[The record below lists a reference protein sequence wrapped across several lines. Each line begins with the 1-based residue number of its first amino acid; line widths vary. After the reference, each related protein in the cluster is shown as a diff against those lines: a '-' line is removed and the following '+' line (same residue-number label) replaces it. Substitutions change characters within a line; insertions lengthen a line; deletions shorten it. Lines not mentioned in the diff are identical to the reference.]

1 MNNELISKTHF
12 ACAAAATATNV
23 QHRTLSVNN
32 FNHCIAWLNSIIRA
46 ELLGKEN
53 KKMISCCL
61 IIKSEFMKVLM
72 QFSSVKKKKIT

>member
-12 ACAAAATATNV
+12 ARAPATATNV

-46 ELLGKEN
+46 ELLGK
-53 KKMISCCL
+53 
-61 IIKSEFMKVLM
+61 
-72 QFSSVKKKKIT
+72 